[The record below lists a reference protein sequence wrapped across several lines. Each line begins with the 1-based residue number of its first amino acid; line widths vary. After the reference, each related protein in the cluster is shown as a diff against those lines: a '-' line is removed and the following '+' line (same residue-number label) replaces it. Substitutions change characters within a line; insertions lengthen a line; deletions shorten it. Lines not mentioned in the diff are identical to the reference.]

1 MKEIISALCKAKLEF
16 KPLVSDK
23 KNAYAKYE
31 YASLSAILASV
42 DEALSRHG
50 LTLVFTLDNRIVKGT
65 LYHESGESISSEVA
79 LQHIEE
85 ANREYAEK
93 TLKLSPI
100 QQLASTIT
108 SLRRYITM
116 SLLGLAEDEGDDL
129 IDVKTQE
136 WILTYME
143 DIGLTKVDGAGVVER
158 IAGVRQR
165 DQIPVA
171 KLPAVITGLKQYAEA
186 KKPKARPATKPTE
199 PGTLEQNPE
208 NP

>member
-129 IDVKTQE
+129 IDAKTQE
-136 WILTYME
+136 WILAYME
-143 DIGLTKVDGAGVVER
+143 EIGLTKADGAAVVER

-165 DQIPVA
+165 DQILVA
-171 KLPAVITGLKQYAEA
+171 KLPAVITGLKQYAEV
-186 KKPKARPATKPTE
+186 KKTKKPATKPTE
-199 PGTLEQNPE
+199 PGTMEQNPE

>member
-42 DEALSRHG
+42 DEALSKHG

-79 LQHIEE
+79 LQHIED
-85 ANREYAEK
+85 ANKEHADK
-93 TLKLSPI
+93 ALKLSPI
-100 QQLASTIT
+100 QQLASVIT

-116 SLLGLAEDEGDDL
+116 SLLGLAEDEGDEL

-143 DIGLTKVDGAGVVER
+143 DIGLTKIDGAGVVER
-158 IAGVRQR
+158 IAGVRQIDFFLVVEITIEYNR
-165 DQIPVA
+165 EFFLAIRSLAA
-171 KLPAVITGLKQYAEA
+171 K
-186 KKPKARPATKPTE
+186 
-199 PGTLEQNPE
+199 
-208 NP
+208 

>member
-42 DEALSRHG
+42 DEALSKHG

-79 LQHIEE
+79 LQHIED
-85 ANREYAEK
+85 ANKEYADK
-93 TLKLSPI
+93 ALKLSPI
-100 QQLASTIT
+100 QQLASVIT

-116 SLLGLAEDEGDDL
+116 SLLGLAEDEGDEL

-171 KLPAVITGLKQYAEA
+171 KLPAVITGLKQYAETR
-186 KKPKARPATKPTE
+186 KPKAKPTKPTE
-199 PGTLEQNPE
+199 PGTMEQNHE
-208 NP
+208 NT